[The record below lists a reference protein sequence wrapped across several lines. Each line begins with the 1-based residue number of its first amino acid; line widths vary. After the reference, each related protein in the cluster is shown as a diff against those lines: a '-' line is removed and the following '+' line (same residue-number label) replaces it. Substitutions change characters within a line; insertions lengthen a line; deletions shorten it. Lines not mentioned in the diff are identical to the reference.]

1 MARPYADWTDTDDA
15 IVLAFPP
22 KEAAAILGRSLQ
34 SVYHRRSLK
43 DLGGANR
50 DRKPRRRRLRAYYQ
64 RQSQGEREQVIP
76 PRPRRLCRVCDRE
89 ADSRGLCQRCYDR
102 VRYLIRAGYVSRA
115 EVARLWPWAAYT
127 LLPASGGKKGSGVS

>member
-34 SVYHRRSLK
+34 CVYHRRSLK

-50 DRKPRRRRLRAYYQ
+50 DRKPRRRLRREYL
-64 RQSQGEREQVIP
+64 STGQGERDEAVP
-76 PRPRRLCRVCDRE
+76 KRPRRRWRKCSQCRRKVH
-89 ADSRGLCQRCYDR
+89 AHGLCKSCYSR
-102 VRYLIRAGYVSRA
+102 TRYFIR
-115 EVARLWPWAAYT
+115 
-127 LLPASGGKKGSGVS
+127 K